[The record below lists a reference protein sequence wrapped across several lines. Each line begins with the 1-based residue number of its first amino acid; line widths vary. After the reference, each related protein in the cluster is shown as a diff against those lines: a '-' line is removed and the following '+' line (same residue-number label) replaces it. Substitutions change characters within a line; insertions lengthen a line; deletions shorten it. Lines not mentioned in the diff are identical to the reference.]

1 MVVECI
7 GLPGSGKTYFLR
19 SVEEELRKRGI
30 PCVNAGER
38 SMHSVL
44 WKAGKKVLHRTI
56 FLDRNAR
63 ELRDRM
69 RKILADQAGGSLEGS
84 RVGGSRAGGGRS
96 GREDLRAGGSV
107 SGREAL
113 RVGGSR
119 SGWEDLRAGG
129 SRQESRAFPL
139 RSRYGINSDERF
151 TIESAAIFAAVY
163 HLMEKSEK
171 VYLFDEGLVH
181 TLVKFCAEF
190 HLPDQ
195 VFLEIAAACGPYDE
209 ITRIVVHNGIS
220 VDDCV
225 KSIRK
230 RDRHIC
236 AFDELPEDLLRELL
250 GEYSRLNACYAAHY
264 PVLSVLRADDDGEK
278 VRQICGGIFRKRT
291 GRKRFRRR

>member
-1 MVVECI
+1 MIVECI
-7 GLPGSGKTYFLR
+7 GLPGSGKTYLLR

-84 RVGGSRAGGGRS
+84 RVGGGRS
-96 GREDLRAGGSV
+96 GREDLRAGG
-107 SGREAL
+107 
-113 RVGGSR
+113 
-119 SGWEDLRAGG
+119 D
-129 SRQESRAFPL
+129 RQESRAFPL
-139 RSRYGINSDERF
+139 RSRYGINTDERF
-151 TIESAAIFAAVY
+151 TVESAAIFAAVY

-195 VFLEIAAACGPYDE
+195 AFLEIAAACGPFDE
-209 ITRIVVHNGIS
+209 MSRIVVHNGIS

>member
-7 GLPGSGKTYFLR
+7 GLPGSGKTYLLR

-96 GREDLRAGGSV
+96 GREDLRAGGS
-107 SGREAL
+107 
-113 RVGGSR
+113 
-119 SGWEDLRAGG
+119 
-129 SRQESRAFPL
+129 RQESRAFPL
-139 RSRYGINSDERF
+139 RSRYGINTDERF
-151 TIESAAIFAAVY
+151 TVESAAIFAAVY

-190 HLPDQ
+190 HLSDQ
-195 VFLEIAAACGPYDE
+195 VFLEIAAACGPFDE
-209 ITRIVVHNGIS
+209 MSRIVVHNGIS

-250 GEYSRLNACYAAHY
+250 GEYSRLNTCYAAHY

>member
-7 GLPGSGKTYFLR
+7 GLPGSGKTYLLR

-69 RKILADQAGGSLEGS
+69 RKILADQAGGSLEDL
-84 RVGGSRAGGGRS
+84 RAGGGRS
-96 GREDLRAGGSV
+96 GREDLRAGGS
-107 SGREAL
+107 
-113 RVGGSR
+113 R
-119 SGWEDLRAGG
+119 SGLEALRAGG
-129 SRQESRAFPL
+129 DRQESRAFPL
-139 RSRYGINSDERF
+139 RSRYGINTDERF
-151 TIESAAIFAAVY
+151 TVESAAIFAAVY

-209 ITRIVVHNGIS
+209 MSRIVVHNGIS

-236 AFDELPEDLLRELL
+236 AFDELPEDLLRDLL

>member
-7 GLPGSGKTYFLR
+7 GLPGSGKTYLLR

-30 PCVNAGER
+30 HCVNAGER

-84 RVGGSRAGGGRS
+84 RAGGSQAGGGRQDS
-96 GREDLRAGGSV
+96 
-107 SGREAL
+107 
-113 RVGGSR
+113 
-119 SGWEDLRAGG
+119 RAGG

-151 TIESAAIFAAVY
+151 TVESAAIFAAVY

-190 HLPDQ
+190 HLSDQ
-195 VFLEIAAACGPYDE
+195 VFLEIAAACGPFDE
-209 ITRIVVHNGIS
+209 MSRIVVHNGIS

-264 PVLSVLRADDDGEK
+264 PVLSVLRADEDGEK

>member
-7 GLPGSGKTYFLR
+7 GLPGSGKTYLLR
-19 SVEEELRKRGI
+19 SVEEELRKKGI

-56 FLDRNAR
+56 FLDRDAR

-69 RKILADQAGGSLEGS
+69 RRILADHA
-84 RVGGSRAGGGRS
+84 
-96 GREDLRAGGSV
+96 
-107 SGREAL
+107 
-113 RVGGSR
+113 GGSR
-119 SGWEDLRAGG
+119 SSREALRAGG
-129 SRQESRAFPL
+129 SRLADAGRTDQLRQAGGDRQESKAFPL
-139 RSRYGINSDERF
+139 RSRYGINTDERF
-151 TIESAAIFAAVY
+151 TVESAAIFAAVY
-163 HLMEKSEK
+163 RLMEKSEK

-190 HLPDQ
+190 RLPDQ
-195 VFLEIAAACGPYDE
+195 VFLEIAAACGPFDE
-209 ITRIVVHNGIS
+209 MSRIVVHNGIS
-220 VDDCV
+220 VDDCIR
-225 KSIRK
+225 SIRK

-236 AFDELPEDLLRELL
+236 AFDELPEDLLRDLL

-278 VRQICGGIFRKRT
+278 VRQICGAVFRKRT

>member
-7 GLPGSGKTYFLR
+7 GLPGSGKTYLLR

-69 RKILADQAGGSLEGS
+69 RKILADQAGGSLED
-84 RVGGSRAGGGRS
+84 SRAGGG
-96 GREDLRAGGSV
+96 
-107 SGREAL
+107 
-113 RVGGSR
+113 
-119 SGWEDLRAGG
+119 
-129 SRQESRAFPL
+129 RQESRAFPL
-139 RSRYGINSDERF
+139 RSMYGINTDERF
-151 TIESAAIFAAVY
+151 TVESAAIFAAVY
-163 HLMEKSEK
+163 HMMEKSEK

-264 PVLSVLRADDDGEK
+264 PVLSVLRADEDGEK

>member
-7 GLPGSGKTYFLR
+7 GLPGSGKTYLLR
-19 SVEEELRKRGI
+19 SVEKELRKRGI

-96 GREDLRAGGSV
+96 GREDLRAGGS
-107 SGREAL
+107 
-113 RVGGSR
+113 
-119 SGWEDLRAGG
+119 
-129 SRQESRAFPL
+129 RQESRAFPL

-151 TIESAAIFAAVY
+151 TVESAAIFAAVY

-190 HLPDQ
+190 HLSDQ
-195 VFLEIAAACGPYDE
+195 VFLEIAAACGPFDE
-209 ITRIVVHNGIS
+209 MSRIVVHNGIS

-236 AFDELPEDLLRELL
+236 AFDELPEDLLRDLL

>member
-84 RVGGSRAGGGRS
+84 RVGGSRAGGGRQDS
-96 GREDLRAGGSV
+96 RA
-107 SGREAL
+107 
-113 RVGGSR
+113 GGSR
-119 SGWEDLRAGG
+119 SGWEDSRAGG
-129 SRQESRAFPL
+129 GRQESRAFPL
-139 RSRYGINSDERF
+139 RSRYGINTDERF
-151 TIESAAIFAAVY
+151 TVESAAIFAAVY

-190 HLPDQ
+190 HLSDQ
-195 VFLEIAAACGPYDE
+195 VFLEIAAACGPFDE
-209 ITRIVVHNGIS
+209 MSRIVVHNGIS
-220 VDDCV
+220 VDDCIR
-225 KSIRK
+225 SIRK

-236 AFDELPEDLLRELL
+236 AFDELPEDLLRDLL

>member
-1 MVVECI
+1 MIVECI
-7 GLPGSGKTYFLR
+7 GLPGSGKTYLLR

-69 RKILADQAGGSLEGS
+69 RKILANQAGGSLEDL
-84 RVGGSRAGGGRS
+84 RAGGSRAGGGRS
-96 GREDLRAGGSV
+96 GREDLRAGG
-107 SGREAL
+107 R
-113 RVGGSR
+113 
-119 SGWEDLRAGG
+119 
-129 SRQESRAFPL
+129 RQESRAFPF

-151 TIESAAIFAAVY
+151 TVESAAIFAAVY

-195 VFLEIAAACGPYDE
+195 VFLEIAAACGPFDE
-209 ITRIVVHNGIS
+209 MSRIVVHNGIS

-236 AFDELPEDLLRELL
+236 AFDELPEDLLRDLL

>member
-7 GLPGSGKTYFLR
+7 GLPGSGKTYLLR

-69 RKILADQAGGSLEGS
+69 RKILADQAGGSLED
-84 RVGGSRAGGGRS
+84 SRAGGS
-96 GREDLRAGGSV
+96 QAGG
-107 SGREAL
+107 GRQD
-113 RVGGSR
+113 S
-119 SGWEDLRAGG
+119 RAGG

-139 RSRYGINSDERF
+139 RSRYGINTDERF
-151 TIESAAIFAAVY
+151 TVESAAIFAAVY

-190 HLPDQ
+190 HLSDQ
-195 VFLEIAAACGPYDE
+195 VFLEIAAACGPFDE
-209 ITRIVVHNGIS
+209 MSRIVVHNGIS

>member
-7 GLPGSGKTYFLR
+7 GLPGSGKTYLLR

-69 RKILADQAGGSLEGS
+69 RKILADQAGGGLEGS
-84 RVGGSRAGGGRS
+84 
-96 GREDLRAGGSV
+96 
-107 SGREAL
+107 
-113 RVGGSR
+113 
-119 SGWEDLRAGG
+119 RAGG

-139 RSRYGINSDERF
+139 RSRYGINTDERF
-151 TIESAAIFAAVY
+151 TVESAAIFAAVY

-190 HLPDQ
+190 HLSDQ
-195 VFLEIAAACGPYDE
+195 VFLEIAAACGPFDE
-209 ITRIVVHNGIS
+209 MSRIVVHNGIS
-220 VDDCV
+220 VDDCIR
-225 KSIRK
+225 SIRK

-291 GRKRFRRR
+291 GRKRFRRK

>member
-84 RVGGSRAGGGRS
+84 RVGGSRAGGGRQDS
-96 GREDLRAGGSV
+96 RA
-107 SGREAL
+107 
-113 RVGGSR
+113 GGSR
-119 SGWEDLRAGG
+119 SGLEALRAGG
-129 SRQESRAFPL
+129 DRQESRAFPL

-151 TIESAAIFAAVY
+151 TVESAAIFAAVY

-190 HLPDQ
+190 HLSDQ
-195 VFLEIAAACGPYDE
+195 VFLEIAAACGPFDE
-209 ITRIVVHNGIS
+209 MSRIVVHNGIS
-220 VDDCV
+220 VDDCIR
-225 KSIRK
+225 SIRK

-236 AFDELPEDLLRELL
+236 AFDELPEDLLRDLL

>member
-7 GLPGSGKTYFLR
+7 GLPGSGKTYLLR

-84 RVGGSRAGGGRS
+84 Q
-96 GREDLRAGGSV
+96 
-107 SGREAL
+107 
-113 RVGGSR
+113 
-119 SGWEDLRAGG
+119 AGG

-139 RSRYGINSDERF
+139 RSRYGINTDERF
-151 TIESAAIFAAVY
+151 TVESAAIFAAVY

-190 HLPDQ
+190 HLSDQ
-195 VFLEIAAACGPYDE
+195 VFLEIAAACGPFDE
-209 ITRIVVHNGIS
+209 MSRIVVHNGIS
-220 VDDCV
+220 VDDCIR
-225 KSIRK
+225 SIRK

-291 GRKRFRRR
+291 GRKRFRRK

>member
-7 GLPGSGKTYFLR
+7 GLPGSGKTYLLR

-69 RKILADQAGGSLEGS
+69 RKIL
-84 RVGGSRAGGGRS
+84 
-96 GREDLRAGGSV
+96 
-107 SGREAL
+107 
-113 RVGGSR
+113 
-119 SGWEDLRAGG
+119 
-129 SRQESRAFPL
+129 
-139 RSRYGINSDERF
+139 NSDERF
-151 TIESAAIFAAVY
+151 TVESAAIFAAVY
-163 HLMEKSEK
+163 YMMEKSEK

-209 ITRIVVHNGIS
+209 MSRIVVHNGIS